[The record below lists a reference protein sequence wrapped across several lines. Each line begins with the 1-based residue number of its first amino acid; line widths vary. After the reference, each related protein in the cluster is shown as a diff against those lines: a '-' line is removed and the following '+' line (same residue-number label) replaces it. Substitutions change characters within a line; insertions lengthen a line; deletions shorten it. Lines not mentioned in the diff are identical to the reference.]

1 MEVTEK
7 CVCVRVRVCVG
18 GGGRGGRFDKIWKK
32 GVQNIGGS
40 S

>member
-7 CVCVRVRVCVG
+7 CVCVRVRVCG
-18 GGGRGGRFDKIWKK
+18 GGGGGGGFEKILKK